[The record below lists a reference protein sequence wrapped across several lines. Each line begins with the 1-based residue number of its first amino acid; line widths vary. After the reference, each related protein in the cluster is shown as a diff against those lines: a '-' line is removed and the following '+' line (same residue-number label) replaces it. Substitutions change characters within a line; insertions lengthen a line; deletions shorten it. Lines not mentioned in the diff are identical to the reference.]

1 MLPEGRKHCQGL
13 PPDVLINLPDNVID
27 VILMC
32 LPCKDGVRTSVLSK
46 KWRYHWCRLA
56 KFELDESLW
65 RTQKDRLYP
74 TVRLAKIVYQLLT
87 HHEGP
92 ITKFKLRIAHADLKE
107 CPEIDNFIYFLSRKG
122 IQHLVLHLPEDGI
135 YKLPSSLF
143 ICSQL
148 RHLNLHDCLI
158 HPPPAFKGFD
168 RLVSL
173 ELCRVTISSE
183 LLGSLISHCP
193 LLEQFVLKIS
203 ESLNIIEIN
212 APMLRSFDFTGSIS
226 SICLKNVPLMA
237 KASLMHE
244 GSSREAENFDYAKF
258 FESCSSLEHL
268 LLNFKYGK
276 FFADETPTRLPF
288 DLNRLKHLRL
298 SNIVVKES
306 YKLSCA
312 LCLIRSSPYLEYLE
326 IEIYGYY
333 DGAPE
338 SLELE
343 RFSDITFNHLREVTL
358 IKFGR
363 TTLEMQL
370 IKLLLAKSPMLVKML
385 IYPVFNLET
394 TSEILDELSKFGHA
408 SPKAVIVYYDKKE
421 VIVNFS

>member
-122 IQHLVLHLPEDGI
+122 IQHLVLHLPED
-135 YKLPSSLF
+135 
-143 ICSQL
+143 
-148 RHLNLHDCLI
+148 
-158 HPPPAFKGFD
+158 
-168 RLVSL
+168 
-173 ELCRVTISSE
+173 
-183 LLGSLISHCP
+183 
-193 LLEQFVLKIS
+193 
-203 ESLNIIEIN
+203 
-212 APMLRSFDFTGSIS
+212 GSIS